1 MTENGAPAR
10 SSVDTSSFRVPK
22 TAELVAQRL
31 RARIISGELGE
42 GDSLPA
48 EGALIEEF
56 GISRPTLREA
66 YRVLEAEQL
75 ISVRRG
81 ARGGAQVHAPS
92 AAAAARYAGL
102 VLEYEG
108 ATLADVYEARTL
120 IEAPSAALLARRR
133 TSSDLEQLWDS
144 VRFGEGLTDDRPRL
158 IRHHTEFHALVVR
171 LAGNHTMNLLNSM
184 LRQIIDLANYRRV
197 ETEPGAAAHDDA
209 FHHGLRAHRRLVS
222 MIEAKDAE
230 GAQALW
236 TKHLTEANRYLLE
249 LPGATTVLDLLD

>member
-1 MTENGAPAR
+1 MTTNGESASRGGEAP
-10 SSVDTSSFRVPK
+10 SFRVPK
-22 TAELVAQRL
+22 TGELVAQRL
-31 RARIISGELGE
+31 RARIIRGELAE

-56 GISRPTLREA
+56 GVSRPTLREA

-81 ARGGAQVHAPS
+81 ARGGARVHAPS
-92 AAAAARYAGL
+92 ASAAARYAGL

-120 IEAPSAALLARRR
+120 VETPCAALLARRR
-133 TSSDLEQLWDS
+133 TKQDLKLLWES
-144 VRFGEGLTDDRPRL
+144 VEFGESLAGDRPRL

-171 LAGNHTMNLLNSM
+171 LSGNHTMNLLNGI
-184 LRQIIDLANYRRV
+184 LRQIIDTANFQRV
-197 ETEPGAAAHDDA
+197 DTDPAGAAHDAA
-209 FHHGLRAHRRLVS
+209 FHHGLRAHRRLVEL
-222 MIEAKDAE
+222 IEAKDAE
-230 GAQALW
+230 GANALW
-236 TKHLTEANRYLLE
+236 MKHLVEANRYLLE